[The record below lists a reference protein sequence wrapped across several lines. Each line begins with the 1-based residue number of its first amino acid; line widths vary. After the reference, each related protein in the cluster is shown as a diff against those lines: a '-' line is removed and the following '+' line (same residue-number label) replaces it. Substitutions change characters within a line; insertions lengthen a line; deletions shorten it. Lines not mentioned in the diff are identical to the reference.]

1 MPTTVVNPTKWAF
14 MGSLSS
20 GTFST
25 ARQTGFSVSN
35 NPSGDINTAIR
46 YSAASGRGSLTHA
59 FNRTFYYFDLSS
71 TPDLTNLTTAS
82 LEINGYV
89 NADARVIIVSS
100 SAFGGDGS
108 SNATTGEFF
117 TSLDYNQPYTTTTGT
132 QWTTGANTLE
142 LNTSHVLT
150 YLKSNPDAFILALI
164 DRTND
169 YTNTASTVAV
179 SNREGIKFSDHASG
193 VELSLVTPATSDID
207 NINGVAYNAN
217 VRFNSILL
225 SDITS
230 INGVT

>member
-1 MPTTVVNPTKWAF
+1 MATTVVNPTKWAF
-14 MGSLSS
+14 MGSVSS

-35 NPSGDINTAIR
+35 NPSGDVSTAIK

-150 YLKSNPDAFILALI
+150 YLKSNPDAFILAFI

-169 YTNTASTVAV
+169 YSNTASTVAV
-179 SNREGIKFSDHASG
+179 NNREGIQFSDHASG

-207 NINGVAYNAN
+207 NINGVAYNVNA
-217 VRFNSILL
+217 RFSSILL
-225 SDITS
+225 SDIS
-230 INGVT
+230 KINGIS